1 MDKADQERWLSG
13 LEEVAAKNGT
23 LENPANLDQWLVSNF
38 GLGLYEVFLKK
49 YNKKKLERRSH

>member
-1 MDKADQERWLSG
+1 MDKVEQKKYLSE

-23 LENPANLDQWLVSNF
+23 PENPAAFDQWVVSNF

-49 YNKKKLERRSH
+49 VQQKNLDCRSQ